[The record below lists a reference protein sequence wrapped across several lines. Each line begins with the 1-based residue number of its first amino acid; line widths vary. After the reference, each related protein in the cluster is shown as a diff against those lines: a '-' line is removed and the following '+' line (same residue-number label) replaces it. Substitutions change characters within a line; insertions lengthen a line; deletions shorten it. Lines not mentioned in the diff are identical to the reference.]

1 MPGAD
6 TQQETIRYH
15 AQAIL
20 AIAGRDGIISPDE
33 QKDIRDLVVGLQM
46 IGQQRVAQQAAMS
59 DQPTM
64 PSDET
69 EDQFSEGGG
78 AEELEAPEEG
88 AEFGGTY

>member
-1 MPGAD
+1 MPGPD
-6 TQQETIRYH
+6 SQPGTIREH

-59 DQPTM
+59 DQSTM

-69 EDQFSEGGG
+69 ENEFSEGGG
-78 AEELEAPEEG
+78 EPTDEPEEG
-88 AEFGGTY
+88 AEYGGTD